1 MKAIVTVMDVEHPKP
16 HPEPVLMAISQLGA
30 DPEATLMVGDSPV
43 DIQSAKAA
51 GVRSAGVAWSLKGEK
66 VLRDNVLIGANTT
79 ILPGVTI
86 GDGAVIAAGSV
97 VHKSV
102 PAGAFVGGNPLR
114 ELRRSDSKTEEDAH
128 SSSPSGVRD
137 YVPYAVSKLR
147 RIERDVLDCM
157 SRWGYRQIMTPTMEY
172 YDTVGVAS
180 STSDR
185 KLFKLLNNRGTTLVL
200 RSDMTAPIAR
210 VVSSLLKEEPL
221 PIRLSYHANVFRA
234 IEEEA
239 GREAEFFQTGV
250 ELVGD
255 DSPEADA
262 EVVALAIESLKAA
275 GVSSFKIA
283 MGHVGFLNGLFDE
296 ILPGSTEAQQ
306 SLKEGLLSRDFVGF
320 RKTISELGVTDEQR
334 NWLEGLLRLRG
345 GQEICDQALELSGHP
360 LARAS
365 ISHLCKVWEVLEAG
379 GRYNNLLKQFG
390 RDVPATGFALKT
402 NRILDGVNGVQE
414 AAVLPVLVR
423 YDAAHRKEGLAEAA
437 RLRAQGQSVVT
448 LLIDGDH
455 SGPDAAQPGATS
467 HAYGEIITFGG
478 SLG

>member
-1 MKAIVTVMDVEHPKP
+1 MTKPK
-16 HPEPVLMAISQLGA
+16 GF
-30 DPEATLMVGDSPV
+30 
-43 DIQSAKAA
+43 
-51 GVRSAGVAWSLKGEK
+51 EK
-66 VLRDNVLIGANTT
+66 
-79 ILPGVTI
+79 
-86 GDGAVIAAGSV
+86 
-97 VHKSV
+97 
-102 PAGAFVGGNPLR
+102 
-114 ELRRSDSKTEEDAH
+114 
-128 SSSPSGVRD
+128 PSGVRD

-365 ISHLCKVWEVLEAG
+365 ISHLCKVWEVLEAYGVSEHVLIDLTMIGDFSYYTGMTFEGYASELGFPVCSG

-455 SGPDAAQPGATS
+455 TGPDAAQPGATS
-467 HAYGEIITFGG
+467 QAYGEVFTFGG